1 MQKRSRK
8 NRVHVE
14 KGWYTKEKMKTEL
27 KWSKERIKAAVAYCT
42 DMRRVKTHVR
52 RDKYERNIKEYWVDV
67 QTTGSFEDE
76 NEEALID
83 RTFGEG
89 EASTFDL
96 GLPASDL
103 HSPGGEPAGD
113 ESDREVEEDFDDGVS
128 ARIPGK
134 AEVQKESTLEDGAI
148 DNVGSVMQ
156 NLLRVQ
162 TRMEVVRS
170 KLEEIATAEAKETP
184 STCST

>member
-1 MQKRSRK
+1 M
-8 NRVHVE
+8 
-14 KGWYTKEKMKTEL
+14 
-27 KWSKERIKAAVAYCT
+27 
-42 DMRRVKTHVR
+42 
-52 RDKYERNIKEYWVDV
+52 DV

-134 AEVQKESTLEDGAI
+134 AEVQKESTLEDGVPSI
-148 DNVGSVMQ
+148 WILNMVCVYLFGVG
-156 NLLRVQ
+156 LLLLHCLTGHRQ
-162 TRMEVVRS
+162 CW
-170 KLEEIATAEAKETP
+170 LCDAEPFEGTNQDGG
-184 STCST
+184 CS